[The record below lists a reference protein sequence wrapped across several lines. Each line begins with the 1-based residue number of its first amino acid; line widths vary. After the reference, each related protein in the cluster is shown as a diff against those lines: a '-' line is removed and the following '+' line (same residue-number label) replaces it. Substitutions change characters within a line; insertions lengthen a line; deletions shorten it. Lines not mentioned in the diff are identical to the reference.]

1 MEGSDFPV
9 QEKRIDNFS
18 RGVFVSFI
26 GLCFFLFLGSLLCFC
41 FSFSFFFFISNP
53 YLLFEQLPHMMIS
66 MVMVIS
72 WEDSLQ
78 PILYLIIIKKKAFR
92 FVGWDVKWRRHGE
105 TLFS

>member
-1 MEGSDFPV
+1 MTFPYKRKGSTIF
-9 QEKRIDNFS
+9 
-18 RGVFVSFI
+18 RGGFLSVLLGF
-26 GLCFFLFLGSLLCFC
+26 CFFLFLGSLLCFC